1 MSSNSSPGPIGLRC
15 GVSAGAAAGLLSA
28 LINGAYFAAHLIFS
42 GSSFAEPSW
51 LSVTLSS
58 FFPSVLGGAGY
69 ALLSRFTRRARPLFV
84 AITSAIVILSFESVF
99 RDTLPDGSVK
109 PPGFDLLVMPMHV
122 VVGLVAILLVPR
134 LSRSRAQQAR
144 GPILRSCAAE

>member
-1 MSSNSSPGPIGLRC
+1 MSSTSSSRPIGLRC

-28 LINGAYFAAHLIFS
+28 LINGLYFAVYLAFS

-69 ALLSRFTRRARPLFV
+69 AVLSRFSARARPLFV
-84 AITSAIVILSFESVF
+84 AVTSTIVILSFESAF
-99 RDTLPDGSVK
+99 RDTLPDGSAK
-109 PPGFDLLVMPMHV
+109 PAGFDLLVMPMHV

-134 LSRSRAQQAR
+134 LSRSRADQAR
-144 GPILRSCAAE
+144 GLILRACATD